1 MELCSHERAGL
12 FSQEGQKLQASLGT
26 VDFHI
31 DQECRG
37 VSLMRWVDETELI
50 FRASAGDI
58 EAKLQLVKM
67 HLDLVVEMAAAYTS
81 QTGRSFSQ
89 MIQAGASAVIRAAD
103 EFQGSQQIAFV
114 EHLRYEIAKTM
125 EGIV

>member
-1 MELCSHERAGL
+1 MELCSREHAGS

-26 VDFHI
+26 LDFHV

-37 VSLMRWVDETELI
+37 VSLMRGVDETELI
-50 FRASAGDI
+50 FRVSAGDI

-67 HLDLVVEMAAAYTS
+67 HLDLVVEIAAAYTS
-81 QTGRSFSQ
+81 QTGRPFSQ
-89 MIQAGASAVIRAAD
+89 MIQAGTSAVIRAAD
-103 EFQGSQQIAFV
+103 EFHGSQQIGFV
-114 EHLRYEIAKTM
+114 EHLRYEIAKAM

>member
-1 MELCSHERAGL
+1 MELCSRERAGS

-31 DQECRG
+31 EQECRG
-37 VSLMRWVDETELI
+37 VPLMRGVDETELI

-67 HLDLVVEMAAAYTS
+67 HLDLVVQIAAVYAS
-81 QTGRSFSQ
+81 QTGRPFSQ
-89 MIQAGASAVIRAAD
+89 MVQAGTSAVIRAAD
-103 EFQGSQQIAFV
+103 EFHELHQVAFV
-114 EHLRYEIAKTM
+114 DYLRYEIAKAM